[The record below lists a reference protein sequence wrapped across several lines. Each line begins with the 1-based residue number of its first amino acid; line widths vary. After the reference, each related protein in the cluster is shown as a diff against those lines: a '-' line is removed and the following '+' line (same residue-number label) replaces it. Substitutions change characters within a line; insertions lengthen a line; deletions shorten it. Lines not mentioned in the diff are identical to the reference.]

1 MAVRIGTSGWTYPS
15 WRGHF
20 FPKGLPQRA
29 ELTYLAERLPAV
41 EVNGTFYS
49 MTRPSACRRWRASVP
64 ADFTFA
70 IKGSRYITHMLK
82 LAKFETP
89 LANFFA
95 SGILHLGAQLGPILW
110 QLPPFL
116 LFDAERADA
125 FLSALPRDMAAA
137 ERRARRHDARTTGRA
152 VLTAPDGRDR
162 ELRHA
167 LEVRHASWLTD
178 PALALLRRHGVALVV
193 ADTAGKHPFA
203 LDETA
208 DFIYVRLHGSAEL
221 YRSRYTDTETCEW
234 ARRIRRWDGAGKDVY
249 VFFDNT
255 DKRHAPHDALRLMA
269 AVGRRKGPLRQ
280 LMPYRRASR
289 RSRP

>member
-1 MAVRIGTSGWTYPS
+1 MAVRVGTSGWNYPS

-20 FPKGLPQRA
+20 FPRGLPQRA
-29 ELTYLAERLPAV
+29 ELGYLAERLAAV

-64 ADFTFA
+64 ADFRFA

-82 LAKFETP
+82 LAHFEAP

-116 LFDAERADA
+116 AFDDDRADA
-125 FLSALPRDMAAA
+125 FLAALPRTIAAA

-152 VLTAPDGRDR
+152 VLTAPDGRHR

-167 LEVRHASWLTD
+167 VEVRHPTWLA
-178 PALALLRRHGVALVV
+178 PSALEMMRRHRVALVV

-203 LDETA
+203 LHETA
-208 DFIYVRLHGSAEL
+208 DFVYVRLHGSSEL
-221 YRSRYTDTETCEW
+221 YRSRYTDAELRRW
-234 ARRIRRWDGAGKDVY
+234 ARRVRRWDAAGKDVW

-255 DKRHAPHDALRLMA
+255 DKRHAPDDALRLMA
-269 AVGRRKGPLRQ
+269 AVALTRRGLTS
-280 LMPYRRASR
+280 ATG
-289 RSRP
+289 